1 MVLKLSLARLFPYCK
16 EGKYALLFK
25 VFWGRWKNYLAY
37 DFVLIFI
44 MLLSVR
50 NVFWCLLSVLM
61 WQVKEFRIVWLLKI
75 LDFGSL
81 HISSINCWIDQL
93 CRVWN
98 FWGVWLD
105 LLSYKIIKL
114 VAFFLFLVEVIIMVW
129 CMVWMKCQSSLWI
142 VWLKHCFLVSRN

>member
-1 MVLKLSLARLFPYCK
+1 MVLKLSLARPFPYCK